1 VLKEDL
7 MALPNSNEMN
17 AIGLEDE
24 TWKNIPSD
32 VAKSLLCVFAT
43 QDAESRLLGTALV
56 SIPNGKDL
64 YVTSRHGAFFC

>member
-1 VLKEDL
+1 
-7 MALPNSNEMN
+7 MALPTSNEMN

-32 VAKSLLCVFAT
+32 VAKSLLCVFAA

-64 YVTSRHGAFFC
+64 YVPARHGMFHC